1 MSWIKK
7 LWNWIVRKTSTA
19 PKLAVVEEEKDSR
32 TTAEIATSIFMTQ
45 YRARPGELG
54 RLATVEQFEE
64 WYDGEANEKDIA
76 EAIVEF
82 KKAKGIRF
90 GAEVD

>member
-1 MSWIKK
+1 
-7 LWNWIVRKTSTA
+7 
-19 PKLAVVEEEKDSR
+19 
-32 TTAEIATSIFMTQ
+32 MTQ